1 MINHIKPHIRGVF
14 CLVGW
19 CVDFDM
25 SKYCTLLLFIGLIYF
40 GCDNTKENKTIYHPH
55 KLDSV
60 PYSESVQVGDMLYI
74 SGQIA
79 NIEGDY
85 NKIVDG
91 GVRPQVNQAMTNIKN
106 ILKKHNATMD
116 DIVKCTCILA
126 NGDDWGEMSEEY
138 VKYFNRHKPARTTFG
153 GAELGDGILVE
164 IECIAKLK

>member
-1 MINHIKPHIRGVF
+1 MVLFILF
-14 CLVGW
+14 
-19 CVDFDM
+19 
-25 SKYCTLLLFIGLIYF
+25 TLILFIGLAF
-40 GCDNTKENKTIYHPH
+40 WGCNNSEENKTIYHPH

-85 NKIVDG
+85 NKIIDG
-91 GVRPQVNQAMTNIKN
+91 GIRPQVNQAMTNIKN
-106 ILKKHNATMD
+106 ILKKHNATTD

-126 NGDDWGEMSEEY
+126 NGDDWGAMSEEY
-138 VKYFNRHKPARTTFG
+138 VKYFKSHKPARTTFG